1 MADLTKIK
9 NPKLKNL
16 AEGFKKGADK
26 YFGPVLEGLG
36 AVGGMVQAFNK
47 NAAVDSSAQEQQLAD
62 IQNQP
67 LGANSRESFLAQ
79 NIQYADPNISPKDL
93 QSETV
98 GGKLMNTLTTGVQ
111 GALAGSKFD
120 PLLGTIIGGIAGL
133 GAGIGGWI
141 KGDTDAWNKSVE
153 LKKKINR
160 INSNI
165 YANQTNTSQSFD
177 IEDTADYLRSHISK
191 YGGFLFGN
199 GGNIHIKEKNK
210 GKFTEAAKR
219 ANMGVQEYA
228 SKILANKSKY
238 SPELVKRANFARN
251 AAGWHHADGGYLDS
265 NLFPM
270 STHGSDF
277 TTGVRY
283 INTGK
288 THEENPNS
296 GVQMGIAADGLPN
309 FVEEGEVVYNDYVF
323 SNRLSPTKKQLKDN
337 ALPEKYENKS
347 FAEIARLFARE
358 SSERPNDPISKAGL
372 EVSMNKLEYLQ
383 EETKMIIDMKRANA
397 SIGNMTPMEQLEMA
411 SLAAGAEPGLNEQM
425 ASMEGAPQP
434 EQPMMGDSGMM
445 DEYGSAE
452 EAAMQ
457 EMVDQQGM
465 PAPQQPIMEGEEGTY
480 ALGGHLFGEGDK
492 ITQFQEYGN
501 DKSKSANEADTW
513 VMYVKPAILE
523 LIKNHDGVNS
533 ELVKKFNG
541 IQEAYKNARQF
552 YYSGNKEEAVVAL
565 QKAFQDAGLN
575 KYFTE
580 LYTKLKPRG
589 STGDNSKSGWIDG
602 FFGPQTA
609 VRQGGSTEYSTKPD
623 KDITRAALARGLEY
637 GLIPDTD
644 LKYSV
649 GDKEYSLYG
658 LYNMLPEKE
667 PPKDIARSLKKPE
680 PAGYEEYIN
689 KIKGVSETNESDG
702 LNTWM
707 RYLPAA
713 GNALAFLFNK
723 KDYSD
728 IDAFAEQ
735 TANPREV
742 SFTPISERIQPN
754 YISPWELVNPITQMA
769 AATNRQITNNAA
781 GNRSTA
787 IAGMVANDA
796 NMLGKIGEALTKGK
810 DYNATQAKQA
820 AEFNRGTSQYNSEGA
835 LQADTT
841 NMGLNNYFFE
851 RANRIYDLRNT
862 LDTSYNT
869 ARSTNLNSFFNSL
882 AGMGRENYIHNQL
895 NDNQSLLYGV
905 DPYTGKSF
913 LKVGDTTIP
922 IEKV

>member
-1 MADLTKIK
+1 MADLTKFQK
-9 NPKLKNL
+9 VV
-16 AEGFKKGADK
+16 DK
-26 YFGPVLEGLG
+26 YLEPSSEALS
-36 AVGGMVQAFNK
+36 AIGGMVQAFNK
-47 NAAVDSSAQEQQLAD
+47 NAAIDSSAQEQQLAD
-62 IQNQP
+62 IQSQP

-79 NIQYADPNISPKDL
+79 SIQHANPNISSEDL
-93 QSETV
+93 QSETT
-98 GGKLMNTLTTGVQ
+98 GGKIMNTLTAGMQ
-111 GALAGSKFD
+111 GALAGSKFA
-120 PLLGTIIGGIAGL
+120 PLLGIAGL
-133 GAGIGGWI
+133 GTGIGGWI

-153 LKKKINR
+153 LKKKANR
-160 INSNI
+160 INSDI
-165 YANQTNTSQSFD
+165 YANQMNISQSFD
-177 IEDTADYLRSHISK
+177 TEDTANYLRGHIAK

-238 SPELVKRANFARN
+238 NPELVKRANFARN
-251 AAGWHHADGGYLDS
+251 AAGWHHADGGHLDTS
-265 NLFPM
+265 LSPM

-323 SNRLSPTKKQLKDN
+323 SNRLSPTKKQLKNN
-337 ALPEKYENKS
+337 AFPEKYENKS
-347 FAEIARLFARE
+347 FAEIARLLASE

-383 EETKMIIDMKRANA
+383 EETKMTINMKRANA
-397 SIGNMTPMEQLEMA
+397 SIGNMTPMQQLEMA
-411 SLAAGAEPGLNEQM
+411 SLAAGAERGLNEQM

-465 PAPQQPIMEGEEGTY
+465 PAPQQYEEPPIMGGEEGVY

-492 ITQFQEYGN
+492 ITHYQEYGN

-513 VMYVKPAILE
+513 AKYVKPAILE

-533 ELVKKFNG
+533 ELVNKFNG

-552 YYSGNKEEAVVAL
+552 YYSGNKEEAVVVL

-575 KYFTE
+575 KYFSE
-580 LYTKLKPRG
+580 LHANLKPRG
-589 STGDNSKSGWIDG
+589 STGDNLKSGWIDG

-609 VRQGGSTEYSTKPD
+609 VRQGGSTEYSTEPD
-623 KDITRAALARGLEY
+623 KDIVRAALARGLEY

-658 LYNMLPEKE
+658 LYNMLAEKE
-667 PPKDIARSLKKPE
+667 PPKDIARPLKSAGL
-680 PAGYEEYIN
+680 AGYEEEMDMLKGGN
-689 KIKGVSETNESDG
+689 KTDESG
-702 LNTWM
+702 NLKNTWM
-707 RYLPAA
+707 RYLPVA

-728 IDAFAEQ
+728 IDAFARQ
-735 TANPREV
+735 TANPRQV
-742 SFTPISERIQPN
+742 SFTPIGERIQPN
-754 YISPWELVNPITQMA
+754 YISPWALVNPITQMA
-769 AATNRQITNNAA
+769 AATNRQIANNAA
-781 GNRSTA
+781 GNRSAA

-796 NMLGKIGEALTKGK
+796 NMLGKIGEAHIKGK
-810 DYNATQAKQA
+810 EYNATQAKQA
-820 AEFNRGTSQYNSEGA
+820 AEFNRVTSQYNSQGA

-841 NMGLNNYFFE
+841 NMGLNHYFLE
-851 RANRIYDLRNT
+851 RANKIYDLRNA

-869 ARSTNLNSFFNSL
+869 ARSTNLTNFFSSL
-882 AGMGRENYIHNQL
+882 AGMGRENFINNQL
-895 NDNQSLLYGV
+895 NSHQSLLYGV
-905 DPYTGKSF
+905 DPVTGKSF
-913 LKVGDTTIP
+913 LKV
-922 IEKV
+922 

>member
-1 MADLTKIK
+1 MADLTKIE
-9 NPKLKNL
+9 NF
-16 AEGFKKGADK
+16 AEGFQKGVDK
-26 YFGPVLEGLG
+26 YLEPASGALS

-47 NAAVDSSAQEQQLAD
+47 NAAIDSSAQEQQLAD

-67 LGANSRESFLAQ
+67 IDANSRESFLAQ
-79 NIQYADPNISPKDL
+79 NIQYANPNITAKDL
-93 QSETV
+93 QSETT
-98 GGKLMNTLTTGVQ
+98 GGKIMNTLTSGIQ
-111 GALAGSKFD
+111 GALSGSKVN
-120 PLLGTIIGGIAGL
+120 PLWGTIIGGVAGL
-133 GAGIGGWI
+133 GAGIAGWI

-153 LKKKINR
+153 LNKKANR
-160 INSNI
+160 INSDI

-177 IEDTADYLRSHISK
+177 IEDTANYLRGHIAK

-210 GKFTEAAKR
+210 GKFREAAKR
-219 ANMGVQEYA
+219 ANMDAQEYA

-265 NLFPM
+265 SLFPM

-309 FVEEGEVVYNDYVF
+309 FVEEGEVIYNDYVF

-425 ASMEGAPQP
+425 ASMGGAPQP
-434 EQPMMGDSGMM
+434 EQPMVGDSGMV

-465 PAPQQPIMEGEEGTY
+465 PAPQQQAEQPVMEGEEGTY
-480 ALGGHLFGEGDK
+480 ALGGHLFDK
-492 ITQFQEYGN
+492 GSRITNFQEYGN
-501 DKSKSANEADTW
+501 DKSKGANEADTW
-513 VMYVKPAILE
+513 AEYVKPAILE

-552 YYSGNKEEAVVAL
+552 YYSGSKEEAVMAL
-565 QKAFQDAGLN
+565 QKAFQEAGLN

-580 LYTKLKPRG
+580 LHTKLKPRG
-589 STGDNSKSGWIDG
+589 STGDNLKSGWIDG
-602 FFGPQTA
+602 FFGPQTS
-609 VRQGGSTEYSTKPD
+609 VRHGGSTEYSTEPD
-623 KDITRAALARGLEY
+623 KDIARAALARGLEY

-658 LYNMLPEKE
+658 LYNMLVEKE
-667 PPKDIARSLKKPE
+667 PPKDIARSLTSPTLAKPPGHNE
-680 PAGYEEYIN
+680 GEGEGEG
-689 KIKGVSETNESDG
+689 KGRGELKNA
-702 LNTWM
+702 WM
-707 RYLPAA
+707 RYLPVA
-713 GNALAFLFNK
+713 GNALAFLSNE

-728 IDAFAEQ
+728 IDAFARQ
-735 TANPREV
+735 TANPRQV

-754 YISPWELVNPITQMA
+754 YISPWELVNPITQMS
-769 AATNRQITNNAA
+769 AATNRQIANNAA

-787 IAGMVANDA
+787 IAGMVANDT
-796 NMLGKIGEALTKGK
+796 NMLGKIGEALIKGK
-810 DYNATQAKQA
+810 EYNAAQTKQA
-820 AEFNRGTSQYNSEGA
+820 AEFNRGTSQYNSQGA

-841 NMGLNNYFFE
+841 NMGLNNYFLD
-851 RANRIYDLRNT
+851 RANKIYEFRNN

-869 ARSTNLNSFFNSL
+869 ARSNNLNSLFTSL
-882 AGMGRENYIHNQL
+882 AGIGRDSYIHNQV
-895 NDNQSLLYGV
+895 NNNQSLLYGV
-905 DPYTGKSF
+905 DPATGKSY
-913 LKVGDTTIP
+913 LKVGDVTIP
-922 IEKV
+922 IEKK